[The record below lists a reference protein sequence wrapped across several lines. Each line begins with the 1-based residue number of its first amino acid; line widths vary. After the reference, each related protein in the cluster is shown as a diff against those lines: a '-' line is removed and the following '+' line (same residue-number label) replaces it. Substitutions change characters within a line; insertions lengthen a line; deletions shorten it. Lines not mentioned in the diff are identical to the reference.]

1 MAALGAALD
10 STGCITGGTAGTAF
24 TYDVSDATLFH
35 CAALHGHAAVVLLV
49 AKLVGPQRAAAAAR
63 QRDSS
68 GLVARELAER
78 LSVTHPSDALPFTA
92 HTERIERVRGVL
104 HKLRAIE

>member
-1 MAALGAALD
+1 MAALGVALD
-10 STGCITGGTAGTAF
+10 ATGCVTGGTAGTAF
-24 TYDVSDATLFH
+24 IYDVSDATLFH

-78 LSVTHPSDALPFTA
+78 LSVMRPSDELPFTA
-92 HTERIERVRGVL
+92 HAECIERVCGVL
-104 HKLRAIE
+104 HKLRVIE